1 MGIAIAILVLL
12 VFGAL
17 VGSALNFGGIVL
29 GVPIVLLF
37 IGAIIGKETFER
49 QQRINRMKRFR
60 RDART
65 RKVPFDPEDKR
76 TLAHTDL
83 RVM

>member
-1 MGIAIAILVLL
+1 MGIAFAIVALIVL
-12 VFGAL
+12 GAL
-17 VGSALNFGGIVL
+17 VGTALNFGGLVL
-29 GVPIVLLF
+29 GVPLVFLF
-37 IGAIIGKETFER
+37 IGALLGKETLER

-65 RKVPFDPEDKR
+65 RKLEFDPQDKR
-76 TLAHTDL
+76 TLSHTDL

>member
-1 MGIAIAILVLL
+1 MGITIAILVLL
-12 VFGAL
+12 VVGAL

-29 GVPIVLLF
+29 GVPIVFLF
-37 IGAIIGKETFER
+37 IGAIIGKEGFER

-65 RKVPFDPEDKR
+65 QKTDFDAQDKR
-76 TLAHTDL
+76 TLSHTDL

>member
-1 MGIAIAILVLL
+1 MGIGLAIVALIIV
-12 VFGAL
+12 GAL
-17 VGSALNFGGIVL
+17 VGTALNFGGIVL
-29 GVPIVLLF
+29 GVPLALLF
-37 IGAIIGKETFER
+37 IGAIIGKEGFER

-65 RKVPFDPEDKR
+65 QKTDFDAQDKR
-76 TLAHTDL
+76 TLSHTDL